1 MKASS
6 ALMTFSVIFSMAAG
20 QLLFKIVA
28 NNLKN
33 AESASGIGVVIRAMS
48 EPLLWPALL
57 LYGMTTILWIALL
70 RQENISLVYP
80 LVIGASILI
89 VTFFGIFLFQE
100 NPTPA
105 GLIGGGFILTG
116 LVITALFN

>member
-1 MKASS
+1 
-6 ALMTFSVIFSMAAG
+6 
-20 QLLFKIVA
+20 
-28 NNLKN
+28 
-33 AESASGIGVVIRAMS
+33 MS

-116 LVITALFN
+116 LVITALFG